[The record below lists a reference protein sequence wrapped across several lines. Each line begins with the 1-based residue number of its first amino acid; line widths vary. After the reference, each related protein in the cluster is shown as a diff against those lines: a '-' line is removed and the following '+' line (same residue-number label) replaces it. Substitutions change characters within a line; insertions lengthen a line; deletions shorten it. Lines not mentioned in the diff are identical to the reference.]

1 MIATLVVED
10 SSTVRQYLCA
20 LIEADSVLDLV
31 GTAVDGLDAVAKVK
45 SLRPQVVI
53 MDIEMPNLDG
63 IEATRRIMAENPVP
77 IVVCS
82 ANINQNLTEKSYRAI
97 AAGALVVAVKPK
109 GPGAPGAREMVDNLL
124 RKVRLMADVKVVR
137 HQSLTALTKS
147 PEVNE
152 LPIDQDL
159 LRSLANC
166 PPALVA
172 IGASTGGPPVLATIL
187 TNLKKDF
194 PLPILVVQHIA
205 QGFLE
210 GMLNWLQ
217 SYSKL
222 PLHVAEHGQRPLPGH
237 IYFAPDDYHLEFA
250 SGNLLSLM
258 STPAEYNV
266 KPAVANL
273 FHSLARTDAPA
284 AAGILLT
291 GMGRDGARELLA
303 MRARGQ
309 LTIAQDAASSVINGM
324 PGEAARLGA
333 VQARLNPLAIAEFL
347 NQLPRPKYEQL

>member
-10 SSTVRQYLCA
+10 SSTILQYLCA
-20 LIEADSVLDLV
+20 LIEADPVLELV

-45 SLRPQVVI
+45 SLQPQVVV

-82 ANINQNLTEKSYRAI
+82 ANLNHNLIEKSYRAI
-97 AAGALVVAVKPK
+97 AAGALVVAAKPK
-109 GPGAPGAREMVDNLL
+109 GPGAPGARVMVDNLL

-137 HQSLTALTKS
+137 HKLSASMNYQPALENQKIDRNLLRGLTNCS
-147 PEVNE
+147 PE
-152 LPIDQDL
+152 
-159 LRSLANC
+159 
-166 PPALVA
+166 LVA

-187 TNLKKDF
+187 TNLSVDF
-194 PLPILVVQHIA
+194 PLPILVVQHISS
-205 QGFLE
+205 GFLE

-217 SYSKL
+217 SYTKL
-222 PLHVAEHGQRPLPGH
+222 SLDIAKHGQKPLPGH

-250 SGNLLSLM
+250 AGNILNLM
-258 STPAEYNV
+258 STPAVYNV
-266 KPAVANL
+266 KPAAANL
-273 FHSLARTDAPA
+273 FRSLARPDAPA
-284 AAGILLT
+284 AVGVLLT
-291 GMGRDGARELLA
+291 GMGRDGAQELLA
-303 MRARGQ
+303 MRERGQ
-309 LTIAQDAASSVINGM
+309 LTIAQDEASSVINGM

-347 NQLPRPKYEQL
+347 NQLSRP

>member
-20 LIEADSVLDLV
+20 LIEADPVLELA

-45 SLRPQVVI
+45 SLQPQVVI

-63 IEATRRIMAENPVP
+63 IEATRRIMADNPVP

-82 ANINQNLTEKSYRAI
+82 ANLNQNLTEKSYQAI
-97 AAGALVVAVKPK
+97 AAGALVVVAKPK
-109 GPGAPGAREMVDNLL
+109 GPGTLGAREMVDSLL

-137 HQSLTALTKS
+137 HQQLASSYSSAAAANQHINQNLLHGLVNCS
-147 PEVNE
+147 PE
-152 LPIDQDL
+152 
-159 LRSLANC
+159 
-166 PPALVA
+166 LVA
-172 IGASTGGPPVLATIL
+172 IGASTGGPPVLAKIF
-187 TNLKKDF
+187 TNLRTNF

-205 QGFLE
+205 SGFLE

-217 SYSKL
+217 AYSKL
-222 PLHVAEHGQRPLPGH
+222 SLHIAEHGQKPLPGH
-237 IYFAPDDYHLEFA
+237 IYFAPDDYHLEFV

-273 FHSLARTDAPA
+273 FRSLARPAAPA
-284 AAGILLT
+284 AVAVLLT
-291 GMGRDGARELLA
+291 GMGRDGAQELLA
-303 MRARGQ
+303 MRGRGQ
-309 LTIAQDAASSVINGM
+309 ITIAQDEASSVINGM
-324 PGEAARLGA
+324 PGEAARIGA
-333 VQARLNPLAIAEFL
+333 VQARLNPLAIADFL
-347 NQLPRPKYEQL
+347 NQLT

>member
-10 SSTVRQYLCA
+10 SSTIRQYLCA
-20 LIEADSVLDLV
+20 LIEADPLLDLV

-45 SLRPQVVI
+45 SLQPQVVI

-82 ANINQNLTEKSYRAI
+82 ANLNQNLTEKSYRAI
-97 AAGALVVAVKPK
+97 AAGALVVAAKPK
-109 GPGAPGAREMVDNLL
+109 GPGAPGAREMVDSLL

-137 HQSLTALTKS
+137 HQSLASSANS
-147 PEVNE
+147 PAAVNQQ
-152 LPIDQDL
+152 IDQNL

-166 PPALVA
+166 SPELVA
-172 IGASTGGPPVLATIL
+172 IGASTGGPPVLATIF
-187 TNLKKDF
+187 TNLRADF
-194 PLPILVVQHIA
+194 SLPILVVQHIA
-205 QGFLE
+205 PGFLE

-217 SYSKL
+217 SYTKL
-222 PLHVAEHGQRPLPGH
+222 PLHIAEHGKKPLPGH
-237 IYFAPDDYHLEFA
+237 IYFAPDDYHLEFT
-250 SGNLLSLM
+250 SGNLLSLI

-273 FHSLARTDAPA
+273 FRSLAKSDMPA

-291 GMGRDGARELLA
+291 GMGRDGAKELLA
-303 MRARGQ
+303 MRKRGQ
-309 LTIAQDAASSVINGM
+309 LTIAQDEASSVINGM
-324 PGEAARLGA
+324 PGEAARLSA

-347 NQLPRPKYEQL
+347 NQLT

>member
-10 SSTVRQYLCA
+10 SSTIRQYLCA
-20 LIEADSVLDLV
+20 LIEADPVLELA

-45 SLRPQVVI
+45 SLQPQVVI

-82 ANINQNLTEKSYRAI
+82 ANLNQNLTEKSYRAI
-97 AAGALVVAVKPK
+97 AAGALVVAAKPK

-124 RKVRLMADVKVVR
+124 RKVRLMADVKVIR
-137 HQSLTALTKS
+137 HQPSSFLSDLPNGEDLQIDYSQLRKLTTGS
-147 PEVNE
+147 PE
-152 LPIDQDL
+152 
-159 LRSLANC
+159 
-166 PPALVA
+166 LVA

-187 TNLKKDF
+187 TNLRTDF

-205 QGFLE
+205 SGFLA

-217 SYSKL
+217 SYTKL
-222 PLHVAEHGQRPLPGH
+222 PLNIAEHGQKPLPGH
-237 IYFAPDDYHLEFA
+237 IYFAPDDYHLEFTCN
-250 SGNLLSLM
+250 NLLGLVSA
-258 STPAEYNV
+258 PAEYNV

-273 FHSLARTDAPA
+273 FRSLARSDAPA
-284 AAGILLT
+284 AVGILLT
-291 GMGRDGARELLA
+291 GMGRDGAQELLA
-303 MRARGQ
+303 MRERGQ
-309 LTIAQDAASSVINGM
+309 LTIAQDEASSVINGM

-333 VQARLNPLAIAEFL
+333 AQARLNPLAIAEFL
-347 NQLPRPKYEQL
+347 NQLI

>member
-10 SSTVRQYLCA
+10 SSTIRQYLSA
-20 LIEADSVLDLV
+20 LIEADSVLELV

-45 SLRPQVVI
+45 SLQPQVVI

-82 ANINQNLTEKSYRAI
+82 ANLNQNLTEKSYRAI
-97 AAGALVVAVKPK
+97 AAGALMVVAKPK
-109 GPGAPGAREMVDNLL
+109 GPGAPGAQVMIDNLL

-137 HQSLTALTKS
+137 HQSLASLSNLSTVENLQIDHNLLRGLTNCS
-147 PEVNE
+147 PE
-152 LPIDQDL
+152 
-159 LRSLANC
+159 
-166 PPALVA
+166 LVA

-187 TNLKKDF
+187 TNLRVDF

-205 QGFLE
+205 PGFLE

-217 SYSKL
+217 SYTKL

-250 SGNLLSLM
+250 SDNLLSLM

-273 FHSLARTDAPA
+273 FRSLARPDAPA
-284 AAGILLT
+284 AAGVLLT

-303 MRARGQ
+303 MRERGQ
-309 LTIAQDAASSVINGM
+309 ITIAQDEASSVINGM
-324 PGEAARLGA
+324 PGEAARLSA

-347 NQLPRPKYEQL
+347 NQLS